1 MHLNEVTKL
10 YETLNKEFNSAN
22 PNLQKCGE
30 YLEKL
35 KIAMIEF
42 QFIAPEG
49 EAQDQKILLLT
60 REVLE
65 IGALWSIRVKD
76 ISSFERY
83 IAQLKTYYHDYSD
96 LPQSQR
102 MYSIIGLNLLRLLA
116 QNRLSEFH
124 TELET
129 IEPDQLVS
137 NIYIK
142 HPVEIEQCL
151 MEGSYNRVWNARANV
166 PANEY
171 LFFMDILVD
180 TIRNDIASCSEKA
193 YTSLP
198 LSDAATLLYFNNEKE
213 VLEFA
218 KERNWNVN
226 MADKK
231 IYFVNNDKKTD
242 AIPTNET
249 ISKILN
255 YAREL
260 ERIV

>member
-1 MHLNEVTKL
+1 MPLNEVTKL

-22 PNLQKCGE
+22 PNFQKCGE
-30 YLEKL
+30 YLEQL

-60 REVLE
+60 REILE

-76 ISSFERY
+76 IPSFERY
-83 IAQLKTYYHDYSD
+83 IAQLKTYYHDYSN
-96 LPQSQR
+96 LPQSPR

-142 HPVEIEQCL
+142 HPVEIEQYL

-180 TIRNDIASCSEKA
+180 TIRNDIASSSKKA

-198 LSDAATLLYFNNEKE
+198 LSDFGSLLYFNNENE
-213 VLEFA
+213 VLKFA
-218 KERNWNVN
+218 KEHNLNIN
-226 MADKK
+226 MAEKR
-231 IYFVNNDKKTD
+231 IYFVTKDKKTD
-242 AIPTNET
+242 EIPTKET